1 MSDQNFSSMP
11 ELGEYEQKR
20 AFNIERNN
28 AKLRSLGLI
37 SVREEEESNAIAWGR
52 RQQSHSPKTSKR
64 KIVKKQDGSP
74 ARRSKRLRGQAPAN
88 GEVSSRIDTP
98 SPIQEDVQERI
109 MECRKARLEAANAYA
124 LTCAGCTSAE
134 NAKKNPTAT
143 YNHCL
148 MRVRTMSEKA
158 LETRIKVIERAAGKC
173 CVIKM
178 AIFKC
183 CLEEEGYATLAKM
196 AHESLERLKALLPP
210 TDS

>member
-1 MSDQNFSSMP
+1 MSDQNSSSMP
-11 ELGEYEQKR
+11 ELGEYERKR

-37 SVREEEESNAIAWGR
+37 SLREEEESNAIAWGR
-52 RQQSHSPKTSKR
+52 RQQSHSPKTNKR
-64 KIVKKQDGSP
+64 KIVKKLDGSP
-74 ARRSKRLRGQAPAN
+74 LRRSKRLKQASPN
-88 GEVSSRIDTP
+88 GEVSSRNDTL

-124 LTCAGCTSAE
+124 LACAGCTSAE